1 MNTSTMIL
9 IGVLSVL
16 VVMYLLRRKSRLS
29 HEDLD

>member
-1 MNTSTMIL
+1 MNATVIL

-16 VVMYLLRRKSRLS
+16 VVLYMLRRQSRLS